1 MWGQPNHCT
10 ATDDVPH
17 RTRTA
22 LSRAALA
29 FALATLALLLGGCDR
44 PLPPPWDEDD
54 PTRGA
59 LEIHQRCGRETT
71 ELRMRY
77 GRFEMAVPCKY
88 LASSPSRRRD
98 QDYAIGL
105 QYYYVNDDEGPRLLH
120 KTCHLTGEC
129 PEDSAHLPVHVWTF
143 PSSYP
148 RPPMRNHERLPPS
161 QISDLGD
168 FKFYHL
174 RPRSIS
180 YLVALRNQ
188 RDAMGREVDF
198 SCQFS
203 RGGTPV
209 LAPGEVFELQRED
222 YTAGARCLSH
232 WYARH
237 DLVIGLQAPPWLV
250 GEFPAIAALVQA
262 EVVSYLI
269 KE

>member
-1 MWGQPNHCT
+1 M
-10 ATDDVPH
+10 
-17 RTRTA
+17 
-22 LSRAALA
+22 
-29 FALATLALLLGGCDR
+29 TLALLLGGCDR

-77 GRFEMAVPCKY
+77 GRFEMAVPCRY

-98 QDYAIGL
+98 RDYAIGL

-129 PEDSAHLPVHVWTF
+129 PQDKVLIRARVWTF
-143 PSSYP
+143 PSP
-148 RPPMRNHERLPPS
+148 NPHPPAQNYEHLPPS

-168 FKFYHL
+168 FKFYQLFKHSDL
-174 RPRSIS
+174 
-180 YLVALRNQ
+180 YMLVLRNQ
-188 RDAMGREVDF
+188 RDAMQREIDF
-198 SCQFS
+198 ACSFTRDGHAIRVPS
-203 RGGTPV
+203 E
-209 LAPGEVFELQRED
+209 AFELQREN
-222 YTAGARCLSH
+222 YSTAARCTSR